1 MHHTDIVLFKAHQ
14 HHMIYVSRFLRWFLP
29 GVILIL
35 IMWRFIFIDSLYITH
50 IIWIIIWTAL
60 LYIYENHL
68 WKNSYILVTNQGLSK
83 KIRRGFFGN
92 DIMSINFDS
101 VRDVAIEKTNVLH
114 FISGCGTL
122 YARSSSGAQSD
133 FKSTWT
139 PAVDDVFKK
148 VNFLNNLSHE
158 ERESIKTHDDLV
170 EKMQETIQDNR
181 KEVQEA
187 QSDSLEDNVKII
199 TEEAKTLKDKE
210 GIQEIILLN
219 DEDRLQVFENE
230 EAKNHW
236 VHEVIKRDVVYA
248 VIHDDNFSID
258 NQNEVIRIWEK
269 EIYPTLEF
277 DELNTDKAIAGYP
290 GIEVQTY
297 LSGRFVKT
305 VKTDK
310 ILLIWFDT

>member
-1 MHHTDIVLFKAHQ
+1 
-14 HHMIYVSRFLRWFLP
+14 
-29 GVILIL
+29 
-35 IMWRFIFIDSLYITH
+35 
-50 IIWIIIWTAL
+50 
-60 LYIYENHL
+60 
-68 WKNSYILVTNQGLSK
+68 
-83 KIRRGFFGN
+83 
-92 DIMSINFDS
+92 MSINFDS

-199 TEEAKTLKDKE
+199 TEEIKMRSLESEKKKSTQLSSLMNS
-210 GIQEIILLN
+210 ILTKL
-219 DEDRLQVFENE
+219 LQ
-230 EAKNHW
+230 
-236 VHEVIKRDVVYA
+236 
-248 VIHDDNFSID
+248 
-258 NQNEVIRIWEK
+258 
-269 EIYPTLEF
+269 
-277 DELNTDKAIAGYP
+277 
-290 GIEVQTY
+290 
-297 LSGRFVKT
+297 
-305 VKTDK
+305 
-310 ILLIWFDT
+310 DTQG